1 MLSWGKLYKGVGAN
15 GRSARSVI
23 PTVGQA
29 IARGRRRIKC
39 SEQAISRGGKAR
51 HRGRTGIGAGYVA
64 FQQVAGSRKRS
75 RRKAVHRVTKGIHEV
90 PATFVGPGSIR
101 QEAYTKGI
109 PVADVDGET
118 GRKPSIE
125 REVGDARTGGDFEI
139 VKHGARPISSPAVT
153 ICIHQ
158 V

>member
-1 MLSWGKLYKGVGAN
+1 MGEVVKGVGAN

-51 HRGRTGIGAGYVA
+51 HRGRTGIGASYVA

-90 PATFVGPGSIR
+90 PATLIGPGSIR
-101 QEAYTKGI
+101 QEAYTEGI
-109 PVADVDGET
+109 TVADVDGET

-125 REVGDARTGGDFEI
+125 REVGNTRTSGDFEI
-139 VKHGARPISSPAVT
+139 VKNGARPISNPAVT
-153 ICIHQ
+153 KGVDQ